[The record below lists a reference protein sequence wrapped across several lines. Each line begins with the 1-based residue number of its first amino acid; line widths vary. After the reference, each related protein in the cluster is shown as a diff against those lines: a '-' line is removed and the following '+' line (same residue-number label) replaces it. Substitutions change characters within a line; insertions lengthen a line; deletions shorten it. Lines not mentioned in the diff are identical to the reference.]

1 MELRWQGS
9 ASAAAS
15 GEQRKLAAA
24 GLFVAWL
31 GVTAWLFWQWQ
42 TNGLGP
48 EAEGS
53 KAGEQF
59 AQFDAGR
66 LDASAVARLQP
77 VPGAPSRTVV
87 VHLRDASCACSRVAD
102 EHFLALV
109 ARHQADG
116 VIFAVAEAP
125 GPASAPTRGIER
137 LPRLTPAE
145 SELLWCN
152 LLVVLVAVVFDPAG
166 RPVYLGPYADIARCS
181 TARGGPVEAAVAK
194 SVRSV
199 ALATPRSA
207 AMMGCFCN
215 RGGHSSAFRTALAV
229 EPGTAR
235 GMRP

>member
-9 ASAAAS
+9 AAAAGT
-15 GEQRKLAAA
+15 GERRKLAAA

-42 TNGLGP
+42 TTGLGP
-48 EAEGS
+48 GMEAGT
-53 KAGEQF
+53 AGEQF

-66 LDASAVARLQP
+66 LDSSAVARLQS
-77 VPGAPSRTVV
+77 VPGTPSRTVV
-87 VHLRDASCACSRVAD
+87 VHLRDSSCACSRVAD

-125 GPASAPTRGIER
+125 GPVSSPARGIER

-145 SELLWCN
+145 AELLWRN
-152 LLVVLVAVVFDPAG
+152 LPAAPAAAVFDPAG

-194 SVRSV
+194 SVRSSDQ
-199 ALATPRSA
+199 ATPRAA

-215 RGGHSSAFRTALAV
+215 RGSHGSALRTALAA
-229 EPGTAR
+229 EPTPAAGVHR
-235 GMRP
+235 